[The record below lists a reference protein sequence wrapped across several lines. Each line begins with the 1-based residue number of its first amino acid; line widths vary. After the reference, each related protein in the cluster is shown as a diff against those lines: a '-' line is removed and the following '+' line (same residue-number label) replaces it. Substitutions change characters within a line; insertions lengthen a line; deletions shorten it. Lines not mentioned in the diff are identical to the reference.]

1 MNASSEK
8 NNVCTITDRQAA
20 FIVSGIAFSCFL
32 SFAAGYFMGVS
43 HETETVI
50 TEIRADAF
58 ADEIA
63 SALYARETPQD
74 KVVDLYASVP
84 GEIEAMSFGTQEQK
98 EEINTEYY
106 AQLIGFSK
114 REAAIDCVD
123 KWKKKGFDVQIKKR
137 ESKTAK
143 GKTIYWYQVITQRYT
158 SKKELEHV
166 VELLKKQE
174 KLKDVCIITC

>member
-1 MNASSEK
+1 MNASSEN

-20 FIVSGIAFSCFL
+20 FIVSGIAFACFI
-32 SFAAGYFMGVS
+32 SFVAGYFMGVS

-50 TEIRADAF
+50 ADIRTDAF

-63 SALYARETPQD
+63 SSLYARETPQD
-74 KVVDLYASVP
+74 KVVDLYASVV
-84 GEIEAMSFGTQEQK
+84 GEPEIAPAFMQDKK

-114 REAAIDCVD
+114 REAAVDCVN

-143 GKTIYWYQVITQRYT
+143 GKTVCWYQVVTQKYT
-158 SKKELEHV
+158 SKKELEQIV
-166 VELLKKQE
+166 DLLKKQE